1 MRVSRLTRTN
11 RERARESVDF
21 LELREKF
28 GVIGDSKSE
37 RDGSVSLL
45 AGEAEEAIL
54 TPGGLCTAK
63 FAANIVTDGLDFSR
77 LITGTRL
84 IVGGCELELT
94 RVGKP
99 CYEDC
104 AILQRGETCP
114 IPQNCAFARVTRG
127 GEIHTNDEINHKDT
141 SDSSNQA

>member
-1 MRVSRLTRTN
+1 MRAQRLTRAQKDAP
-11 RERARESVDF
+11 RETVEMLTLDER
-21 LELREKF
+21 L
-28 GVIGDSKSE
+28 GVVGDHKSE
-37 RDGSVSLL
+37 KDGSVSLL
-45 AGEAEEAIL
+45 SREAEEHIRGF
-54 TPGGLCTAK
+54 GGHCTAK

-127 GEIHTNDEINHKDT
+127 GEIHTNDEINHRDT
-141 SDSSNQA
+141 SDSSNQV

>member
-1 MRVSRLTRTN
+1 MRTHRLTRAPKDAP
-11 RERARESVDF
+11 RETV
-21 LELREKF
+21 EKLTLDERL
-28 GVIGDSKSE
+28 GVVGDHKSE
-37 RDGSVSLL
+37 KDGSVSLL
-45 AGEAEEAIL
+45 SAEAEEHIRGL
-54 TPGGLCTAK
+54 GGLCTAK

-99 CYEDC
+99 CYEEC

-114 IPQNCAFARVTRG
+114 IPRNCAFARVTRG
-127 GEIHTNDEINHKDT
+127 GEIRTNDEINHKDT
-141 SDSSNQA
+141 SDSSDQA

>member
-1 MRVSRLTRTN
+1 MRAQRLTRAHEDAP
-11 RERARESVDF
+11 RETVERLTLDER
-21 LELREKF
+21 L
-28 GVIGDSKSE
+28 GVVGDYKSE
-37 RDGSVSLL
+37 KDGSVSLL
-45 AGEAEEAIL
+45 SSEAEERIRGL
-54 TPGGLCTAK
+54 GGLCTGK

-84 IVGGCELELT
+84 IVGTCELELT

-127 GEIHTNDEINHKDT
+127 GEIRINDEIKHMDT

>member
-45 AGEAEEAIL
+45 SGEAEEAIL

-63 FAANIVTDGLDFSR
+63 FAANIVTQGLDYHLLAAGAR
-77 LITGTRL
+77 IEIANT
-84 IVGGCELELT
+84 ELQIT

-99 CYEDC
+99 CYEAC
-104 AILQRGETCP
+104 AILQSGDTCP
-114 IPQNCAFARVTRG
+114 LPTNCAFAQVTRG
-127 GEIHTNDEINHKDT
+127 GEIQIHDEIT
-141 SDSSNQA
+141 LSNIAQ